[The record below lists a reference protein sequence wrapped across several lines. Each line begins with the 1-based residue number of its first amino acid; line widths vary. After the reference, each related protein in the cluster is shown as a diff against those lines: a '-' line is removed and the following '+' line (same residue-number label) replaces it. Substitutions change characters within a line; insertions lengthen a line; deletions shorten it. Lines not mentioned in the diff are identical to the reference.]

1 MLKTEKILFGSPQ
14 RIESRPMR
22 NSYKGRDSNQR
33 QEELA
38 IRADNELQWHTDKK
52 AECLL

>member
-1 MLKTEKILFGSPQ
+1 
-14 RIESRPMR
+14 MR
-22 NSYKGRDSNQR
+22 NSYKERDSNQR

-52 AECLL
+52 QGVSFRNNQALGMGTAENVI